1 MEHKRRRNKSYIGE
15 AFYLDVESKEVIAS
29 GYGQFDINIADYQPM
44 LKSIDSARRQI
55 VHSEGYSVEF
65 LLNLLTYT
73 IVQMES
79 DNKLSRP
86 GGIIRKDSD
95 VDKLY
100 QLLRLMTMRY
110 FNNASKI

>member
-1 MEHKRRRNKSYIGE
+1 MQSLQIALAKFNI
-15 AFYLDVESKEVIAS
+15 DIAS
-29 GYGQFDINIADYQPM
+29 YQPM
-44 LKSIDSARRQI
+44 LKSIDSARWQI

-100 QLLRLMTMRY
+100 QLLRLMTVRY
-110 FNNASKI
+110 FNSASKI

>member
-1 MEHKRRRNKSYIGE
+1 MEHKRRRNNLYIGE
-15 AFYLDVESKEVIAS
+15 AFYLDV
-29 GYGQFDINIADYQPM
+29 
-44 LKSIDSARRQI
+44 

-79 DNKLSRP
+79 GNKLSLP
-86 GGIIRKDSD
+86 GGVIRKDSD

-100 QLLRLMTMRY
+100 QLLRLMTVRY
-110 FNNASKI
+110 FNSASEI